1 MALEQARQNPR
12 DHSAAIAGTL
22 LYQHPREL
30 LSNRAIAGLTWVIS
44 WEELVQQGLPCQAI
58 SRLLLPI
65 DEPSDEVEQQLIS
78 QRGAI
83 PRRF

>member
-1 MALEQARQNPR
+1 M
-12 DHSAAIAGTL
+12 
-22 LYQHPREL
+22 
-30 LSNRAIAGLTWVIS
+30 
-44 WEELVQQGLPCQAI
+44 VQQGLPCQGI

-65 DEPSDEVEQQLIS
+65 EEPTDQAEQQLRQQLIS

>member
-1 MALEQARQNPR
+1 VSSKNR
-12 DHSAAIAGTL
+12 DID
-22 LYQHPREL
+22 
-30 LSNRAIAGLTWVIS
+30 GLTWVIS
-44 WEELVQQGLPCQAI
+44 WDELVQQGLPCQGI

-65 DEPSDEVEQQLIS
+65 EEPTDQAEQQLRQQLIS